1 MATDK
6 PTIVLV
12 HGDWADASSWTSV
25 IERLQD
31 RGLNVVAP
39 PNPLRGPISD
49 SAYIA
54 AFLKTISGLIVLVA
68 HSYGG
73 FVITNAATD
82 NPNVKALVYIDG
94 FMPDQGETIGA
105 LGETWGSCVTES
117 ALNPVPSDGAVD
129 LYLRWDANPP
139 YEGYTECFANGV
151 PAKQAAVLFAEQRPG
166 AAAQFTEPSGEP
178 AWKTIPSWALIG
190 TEDKVIPP
198 ALQEMF
204 TKRAGTNVTS
214 VEAGHLSLI
223 TRPAETTEL
232 ILSAVEAAV
241 GAAEP
246 VGAGAAG

>member
-1 MATDK
+1 
-6 PTIVLV
+6 
-12 HGDWADASSWTSV
+12 
-25 IERLQD
+25 
-31 RGLNVVAP
+31 
-39 PNPLRGPISD
+39 
-49 SAYIA
+49 
-54 AFLKTISGLIVLVA
+54 VLVA